1 MPDCNKNIDEGK
13 VSNERIH
20 GARNVNALMT
30 VTCSLRWASLGKLQ
44 TRNCTMKGLYS
55 TASTV
60 DEWQRAIAPALVI
73 VLRHRLLPPQI
84 AVEGTATAASPG
96 SAQPWQAPKRS
107 APQPPQSGAGPQL
120 QPPAAAAHQD
130 AAFCRLA
137 VARELWTAQSPQPNP
152 RHPASREPAT
162 AFQLLHCAL
171 TGCRRTFAQRGWA
184 KRRKT
189 EDTSG

>member
-30 VTCSLRWASLGKLQ
+30 VTCILRWASLGKLQ

-73 VLRHRLLPPQI
+73 MLRHRLLLPQI
-84 AVEGTATAASPG
+84 AVKGTETAASPG
-96 SAQPWQAPKRS
+96 S
-107 APQPPQSGAGPQL
+107 GTIVAGSEAVG
-120 QPPAAAAHQD
+120 AAASTVGYRASV
-130 AAFCRLA
+130 AAAGDGGPPVRCVFATWRLQGNSGLPS
-137 VARELWTAQSPQPNP
+137 RRSPTPGIPP
-152 RHPASREPAT
+152 RRS
-162 AFQLLHCAL
+162 L
-171 TGCRRTFAQRGWA
+171 
-184 KRRKT
+184 
-189 EDTSG
+189 